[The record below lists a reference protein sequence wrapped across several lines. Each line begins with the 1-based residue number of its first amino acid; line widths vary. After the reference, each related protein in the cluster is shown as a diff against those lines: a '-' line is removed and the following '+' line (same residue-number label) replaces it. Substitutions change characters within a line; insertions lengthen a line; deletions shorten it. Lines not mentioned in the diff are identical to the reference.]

1 MASDTPC
8 RPAAP
13 VLVDHKHMP
22 LLLAVPRLRRMA
34 FRAAH
39 GPVAAATQVLGAKP
53 PCLYTF
59 RECVVNHFSF
69 CELPDNPTYRCQT
82 ACPRRPLLWRGRPA
96 SRCASSLMVPP
107 TLSLPGKC

>member
-1 MASDTPC
+1 MATADSLRRRVSGWPQSRMMQPGQMMRFWGALDETPGSAWSSPQMASDTPC

-22 LLLAVPRLRRMA
+22 LLLAVQRLRRMV

-53 PCLYTF
+53 HACL
-59 RECVVNHFSF
+59 R
-69 CELPDNPTYRCQT
+69 L
-82 ACPRRPLLWRGRPA
+82 GRA
-96 SRCASSLMVPP
+96 
-107 TLSLPGKC
+107 